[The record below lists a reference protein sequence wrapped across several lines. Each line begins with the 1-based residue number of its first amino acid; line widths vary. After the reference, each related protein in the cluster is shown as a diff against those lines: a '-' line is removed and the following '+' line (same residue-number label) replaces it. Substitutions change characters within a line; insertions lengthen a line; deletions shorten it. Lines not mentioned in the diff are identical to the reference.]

1 MFACYSNKIRKI
13 IESVE
18 LILSKT
24 ERNSEGRVEP
34 NKILIFSEWT
44 DVLDILE
51 YFLKLR
57 NIACLRFDGTVEEK
71 TKKTNLKFFPN
82 RDSPPILLIS
92 LHAGG
97 VGLNL
102 QCANYV
108 IIVEPYWNK
117 SAEDQAITR
126 SHRIGQKRPVK
137 VIHFIVDKLFGKS
150 SIEQHVH
157 SLQQRKSLHSSV
169 FFQNTLNDENPFP
182 QLTLGYKRIVE
193 YFESSL
199 LDWDDVKGASPNNCS
214 CCSNSSSSD
223 ESEDNDSAAR
233 VDDHEDDGDLFDISD
248 DDDENEN
255 HYVAKKHRFDDN

>member
-1 MFACYSNKIRKI
+1 
-13 IESVE
+13 

-24 ERNSEGRVEP
+24 ERDGEGEVEP

-44 DVLDILE
+44 DVLDVLE

-57 NIACLRFDGTVEEK
+57 NISSLRFDGTVEEN
-71 TKKTNLKFFPN
+71 TKKRNLKKFPN

-108 IIVEPYWNK
+108 ILVEPYWNR
-117 SAEDQAITR
+117 SMEDQAITR
-126 SHRIGQKRPVK
+126 SFRIGQKRPVK
-137 VIHFIVDKLFGKS
+137 VIHFIADQLFGKS
-150 SIEQHVH
+150 SIEQHVQ
-157 SLQQRKSLHSSV
+157 SLQERKSLHSSV
-169 FFQNTLNDENPFP
+169 FFQNTLNDETPFP
-182 QLTLGYKRIVE
+182 QLALGYKRIVE

-214 CCSNSSSSD
+214 NCSSSSSISD

-233 VDDHEDDGDLFDISD
+233 VDDHEDDGNLFDII

-255 HYVAKKHRFDDN
+255 LHVAKKHRFDENE

>member
-1 MFACYSNKIRKI
+1 M
-13 IESVE
+13 
-18 LILSKT
+18 ILSK
-24 ERNSEGRVEP
+24 RNSEEVEP

-57 NIACLRFDGTVEEK
+57 NIASLRFDGTVEEK
-71 TKKTNLKFFPN
+71 TKKTNLKIFSN

-137 VIHFIVDKLFGKS
+137 VIHFIADKLFGES

-169 FFQNTLNDENPFP
+169 FFQNTLNHENPFP

-193 YFESSL
+193 DFNFSY
-199 LDWDDVKGASPNNCS
+199 LDEDDDAIGASPNNFS
-214 CCSNSSSSD
+214 FSSSSN
-223 ESEDNDSAAR
+223 EREDNYFVAR
-233 VDDHEDDGDLFDISD
+233 VDDD
-248 DDDENEN
+248 DDDVDDVDDDDGNDMDFIVDGYTRDC
-255 HYVAKKHRFDDN
+255 HRKKHRFDENE

>member
-1 MFACYSNKIRKI
+1 
-13 IESVE
+13 V
-18 LILSKT
+18 ILSKT
-24 ERNSEGRVEP
+24 EHNKEGETEP

-44 DVLDILE
+44 DVLDVLE

-57 NIACLRFDGTVEEK
+57 NIACLRFDGTVDEK
-71 TKKTNLKFFPN
+71 TKKMNLKIFPN
-82 RDSPPILLIS
+82 RNSPPVLLIS

-117 SAEDQAITR
+117 SMEDQAVTR

-137 VIHFIVDKLFGKS
+137 VIHFIADKLFGES

-169 FFQNTLNDENPFP
+169 FFQNTLNIENPFP

-193 YFESSL
+193 NFRCSF
-199 LDWDDVKGASPNNCS
+199 LDEDDAVGASPNYYS
-214 CCSNSSSSD
+214 CM
-223 ESEDNDSAAR
+223 
-233 VDDHEDDGDLFDISD
+233 FQ
-248 DDDENEN
+248 
-255 HYVAKKHRFDDN
+255 KF